1 MTQPKFAPIPI
12 EDEVRPLHR
21 LGPAAPWRPSRPGEL
36 VTSRPGRAPEA
47 APGRGRGSPG
57 PDQGY
62 ALRLAERFAARLV
75 LGPGERA
82 EDVMA
87 GAVALA
93 MRRAALFGRAPVA
106 VDLEVAL
113 ALFDYLG
120 PAEPAVQAVRRASFA
135 GLGHDEWRRR
145 ELANGV
151 AEASLRLNPEEAAAQ
166 RVDPVSP
173 PAATAPP
180 RPGPVS

>member
-12 EDEVRPLHR
+12 EDEVRPARR

-36 VTSRPGRAPEA
+36 VTSRPDRLAQA
-47 APGRGRGSPG
+47 APGRGRGAPG

-62 ALRLAERFAARLV
+62 ALRLAERFADRLV

-82 EDVMA
+82 EDVLA

-93 MRRAALFGRAPVA
+93 MRRAALFGRAPVVA
-106 VDLEVAL
+106 DLEVAL
-113 ALFDYLG
+113 CLFGYLA
-120 PAEPAVQAVRRASFA
+120 PAEAAVQERRRAGFA

-145 ELANGV
+145 ELANAV
-151 AEASLRLNPEEAAAQ
+151 PEAALRVGPKEAAAQ
-166 RVDPVSP
+166 RLDP
-173 PAATAPP
+173 ATLPVT
-180 RPGPVS
+180 PGSH